1 MILWYYTHVLRLVTS
16 LDEIPLGAIRATDP
30 APVVRHSLHG
40 FAFVAKFAY
49 GSPLSKSGVLNNHW
63 EQDVLAD
70 QLLRRAPA
78 NALMVDAG
86 MNLGYY
92 TLLAR
97 MHGLRTMSIDIQSTL
112 MQYTISSLNLSHL
125 ALNASRFVQAGI
137 SDQTRL
143 RSFEQHA
150 HAKHQQAF
158 ARARHPS
165 ADEESLYIASAAP
178 SSHDHATE
186 LISSARLDDLVEQWY
201 PHEDVYL
208 LKIDVEGQEIRALRG
223 ASLLFE
229 HRRVHH
235 GFIEIGDGPMDP
247 RFLPPG
253 APRNL
258 TRWQHAGVSV
268 DDAIRSL
275 EALHAWGYVLYVLV
289 QCQAVHSP
297 FVLPTSPLYWRPLAD
312 WPRTFIRSEHI
323 GRTPPDLLCAGSNLT
338 ERSSRSSRAPVV
350 ELIRVVD
357 VAALVRGPMLKCDW
371 NLFFSRHALL
381 SHTSL

>member
-275 EALHAWGYVLYVLV
+275 EAVHAWGYVLYVLV

-297 FVLPTSPLYWRPLAD
+297 FVLPTSPVYWRPLAD

>member
-97 MHGLRTMSIDIQSTL
+97 MNGLRTMSIDIQSTL

>member
-165 ADEESLYIASAAP
+165 ADEESLYIASATP

-208 LKIDVEGQEIRALRG
+208 LNQDRCRG
-223 ASLLFE
+223 S
-229 HRRVHH
+229 R
-235 GFIEIGDGPMDP
+235 DP
-247 RFLPPG
+247 RAPG
-253 APRNL
+253 CITPLRASARASRLHRDWRRTNGPAIPAPR
-258 TRWQHAGVSV
+258 
-268 DDAIRSL
+268 
-275 EALHAWGYVLYVLV
+275 
-289 QCQAVHSP
+289 
-297 FVLPTSPLYWRPLAD
+297 RP
-312 WPRTFIRSEHI
+312 S
-323 GRTPPDLLCAGSNLT
+323 
-338 ERSSRSSRAPVV
+338 
-350 ELIRVVD
+350 
-357 VAALVRGPMLKCDW
+357 
-371 NLFFSRHALL
+371 
-381 SHTSL
+381 

>member
-165 ADEESLYIASAAP
+165 ADDESLYIASAAP

-297 FVLPTSPLYWRPLAD
+297 FVLPTSPVYWRPLAD

>member
-323 GRTPPDLLCAGSNLT
+323 GRTPLQICSVQ
-338 ERSSRSSRAPVV
+338 AP
-350 ELIRVVD
+350 
-357 VAALVRGPMLKCDW
+357 
-371 NLFFSRHALL
+371 
-381 SHTSL
+381 T

>member
-112 MQYTISSLNLSHL
+112 MQYTVSSLNLSHL

-275 EALHAWGYVLYVLV
+275 EAVHAWGYVLYVLV

-297 FVLPTSPLYWRPLAD
+297 FVLPTSPVYWRPLAD